1 MEKTKINPLINW
13 SKGFLLQT
21 KDFLSKVKKLKIE
34 NALFIDSD
42 DFDKNFE
49 LAIKNVKGLELINI
63 KGINVY
69 DILRK
74 EKLVLTKSSIDM
86 LNERLQ

>member
-1 MEKTKINPLINW
+1 MNHVNV
-13 SKGFLLQT
+13 T
-21 KDFLSKVKKLKIE
+21 KDSKTTLAEVFLRTR
-34 NALFIDSD
+34 D

-74 EKLVLTKSSIDM
+74 EKLVLTKSSVEM
-86 LNERLQ
+86 LSERLQ

>member
-1 MEKTKINPLINW
+1 MTTPNFKKFDIEAYKPGK
-13 SKGFLLQT
+13 
-21 KDFLSKVKKLKIE
+21 SKVKKLKIE

-74 EKLVLTKSSIDM
+74 EKLVLTKSSIEM

>member
-1 MEKTKINPLINW
+1 M
-13 SKGFLLQT
+13 QV
-21 KDFLSKVKKLKIE
+21 FLSKVKKLKIE
-34 NALFIDSD
+34 NALCIDSD

-49 LAIKNVKGLELINI
+49 LAIKNIKGLELINI

-74 EKLVLTKSSIDM
+74 EKLVLTKSSIEM